1 MTRKELIRKYATAI
15 AAVTLANP
23 KEDGTMYDMGVGL
36 DMLVSDMN
44 SIKEGKEPAYKF
56 EGMDAFD
63 WTAFE
68 ADYNQLP

>member
-1 MTRKELIRKYATAI
+1 MTRKEMIQKYATAI

-36 DMLVSDMN
+36 DLLISDMN
-44 SIKEGKEPAYKF
+44 SIKAGNEPAYPF

-68 ADYNQLP
+68 TDYNTLD